1 MRTPRWPKNSLMM
14 SVMMNTIGH
23 SSVPAVKFSEPVCP
37 NRFHSNGAMPSVS
50 SSAKI
55 LTPMNSAST
64 ALTQKNA
71 ASTMNSRV
79 ARSASGCRGAS
90 AARDA
95 HRAEAA
101 RRESNP
107 ATTAPPEM
115 MKLIAWSTVQSV
127 GVIFSTGTISR

>member
-1 MRTPRWPKNSLMM
+1 M
-14 SVMMNTIGH
+14 
-23 SSVPAVKFSEPVCP
+23 PAVKLSEPVWP
-37 NRFHSNGAMPSVS
+37 NRFHSSGAMPSVS

-71 ASTMNSRV
+71 ARTMNRRV
-79 ARSASGCRGAS
+79 ARSPSGC
-90 AARDA
+90 AAHAVA
-95 HRAEAA
+95 HGSGLRCA
-101 RRESNP
+101 RRGGGENGIVSG
-107 ATTAPPEM
+107 ATAPPEM